1 MVSYNQNFKLSLF
14 CIFILI
20 VPDWKSTFFFYFF
33 FCYILF
39 VSEGDCVRM
48 RSSKPLIPTYV
59 AIIEEMKADSRDV
72 RVRWYYWPEE
82 TKKGRRHF
90 HGSKELILSDH
101 FDVQSVDT
109 IEGKCTV
116 HSLKK
121 YMKLDVVGDD
131 DFFCRFNYNSATG
144 ALTPDIVQV

>member
-1 MVSYNQNFKLSLF
+1 
-14 CIFILI
+14 
-20 VPDWKSTFFFYFF
+20 
-33 FCYILF
+33 
-39 VSEGDCVRM
+39 M

-144 ALTPDIVQV
+144 ALTPDIVQVYCKCEMPYNPDEVMVQCDHCTDWWILNAVKDESDGVLDI